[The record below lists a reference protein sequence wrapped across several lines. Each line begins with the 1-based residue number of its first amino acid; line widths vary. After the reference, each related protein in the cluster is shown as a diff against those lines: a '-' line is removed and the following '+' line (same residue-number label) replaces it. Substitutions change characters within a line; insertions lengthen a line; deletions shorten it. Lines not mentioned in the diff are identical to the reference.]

1 LAPESTGTI
10 SRMRALIVD
19 EGRERS
25 SVAAARALR
34 STGWTVFAASPGS
47 PNIASRS
54 RATSGWHRVRHTSEG
69 EDAFL
74 ESLEQ
79 AVRASGCEVVFVTWE
94 AAVAVVSAR
103 RDELS
108 CAVGYGPHEGVMTVM
123 DKSRLA
129 TAAQACGVEVP
140 RSGTIE
146 EAAEGRLGSRVVVKP
161 ALQSELSGAAQIF
174 DDPAAAVAHARSIEA
189 AGGRALL
196 QETADGP
203 LVALTLVAGSEGIV
217 SIAQQIAEHS
227 WPRPAGVTARGLT
240 VAVDPDLRARV
251 QQLLLHVG
259 WQGLAQ
265 LQFIATEDGRHLLID
280 FNPRL
285 YGSLALAVHAG
296 ANHPDTFAR
305 LATGLPVQ
313 VSEARPGARYQWFS
327 RDLRASLSEPSPV
340 VEAARCLAVGAGA
353 AHSLWSWSEPL
364 LAPGFLA
371 AQAGR
376 ALKRRLPGA

>member
-1 LAPESTGTI
+1 
-10 SRMRALIVD
+10 MRALIVD

-34 STGWTVFAASPGS
+34 STGWTVVAASPS

-54 RATSGWHRVRHTSEG
+54 KAVSDWQPVRHTSDG
-69 EDAFL
+69 GDAFL

-79 AVRASGCEVVFVTWE
+79 AVRASASEVVFVTWE

-103 RDELS
+103 REELS

-123 DKSRLA
+123 DKSRLSS
-129 TAAQACGVEVP
+129 TAGLCGVEVP
-140 RSGTIE
+140 RSGTLE
-146 EAAEGRLGSRVVVKP
+146 EALDGRLGQRVVVKP

-174 DDPAAAVAHARSIEA
+174 EDPGSAVAHARSIEA

-196 QETADGP
+196 QEVADGR

-227 WPRPAGVTARGLT
+227 WPQPAGVTARGLT
-240 VAVDPDLRARV
+240 VAVDPELRARV

-265 LQFIATEDGRHLLID
+265 LQFIATDDGRHLLID

-285 YGSLALAVHAG
+285 YGSLALAVRAG
-296 ANHPDTFAR
+296 ANHPDAFAR
-305 LATGLPVQ
+305 LATGRPVQ
-313 VSEARPGARYQWFS
+313 PSEGRAGARYQWFS
-327 RDLRASLSEPSPV
+327 RDLRASLNEPRRASEV
-340 VEAARCLAVGAGA
+340 VRCITVGAGA
-353 AHSLWSWSEPL
+353 AHSLWSWEEPL
-364 LAPGFLA
+364 LAPRFLA

-376 ALKRRLPGA
+376 AVKRRVSER